1 MLSLTAGSP
10 SAGVAPTGNGSSTV
24 SRMRSKSRFRLAD
37 FSSFESCSASV
48 SARSSVSNCSRTGPS
63 TASSRIFSSSVFRL
77 DRTCTWRVM
86 SSSVESIVSS
96 GESSAAISSTTPA
109 ASRMPSRRMRSRI
122 RSACDASSLLVSDVS
137 SHFGLPALRARSSCA
152 SQSLMI
158 STWACSSAASSVSS
172 GISSAPAS
180 TIVSPSL
187 VPTTIR
193 SSVLS
198 FSVSCSVGLTTSRP
212 SIIPMRTAPTG
223 PLKGSGE
230 IISAAEAPF
239 RHRMSCG
246 VTRSAESTVQITCT
260 SLRKPFGQSGR
271 IGRSIIRAVRIARS
285 VGLPSR
291 LKKPPGIFPAAYIR
305 SSTSTVS
312 GKKSAPSRASIRP
325 CAVAST
331 IVSPARTTTEP
342 SACLASLPDSNV
354 SSWSPTVTD
363 TVAVRGSVFVAMWAS
378 STFRGE
384 WRFESAST
392 GSTLAQTSTLRL
404 GLGSLVGLPPQAEL
418 LNEGA
423 IALEVALLQV
433 LQEPPAAADELEQA
447 AARVVVLR
455 VRPQVL
461 GQLVDASRQQRDLHF
476 RRAGVALGVT
486 VLADDLQL
494 RFLGQSQFFLLLQ
507 RLRNPSPPRG
517 SSRKR
522 PRLRSCARV
531 ASQTGI
537 PGEPRPLLTAV
548 RMQSMRAAIAA
559 GHPATVEAG
568 IEILAEGGSAAD
580 AAVAACLAS
589 CVAETVMT
597 GLLGGGHAI
606 YFEASSGRARNLD
619 CFVAV
624 PGLGAS
630 AQTVDPVELEVP
642 FGTELVHYTIGIAS
656 CGVPGVPA
664 GLDALHRR
672 HGRLP
677 WTRLVEP
684 ALRLARDGVDF
695 PQGHAACLAMIAPV
709 MTMNDGAR
717 IYSPG
722 GELLPAGGRLEQPG
736 LVPVFELLCDEG
748 ARTFYEGS
756 LAQALLALMDERGG
770 LVARADL
777 EAYEATWA
785 HPVELGYA
793 GTRFLTRGG
802 LSTVPAAL
810 SSLPRLRGLAP
821 GERALA
827 LARALDLGG
836 TEGHTTNLVTA
847 DD

>member
-1 MLSLTAGSP
+1 M
-10 SAGVAPTGNGSSTV
+10 
-24 SRMRSKSRFRLAD
+24 
-37 FSSFESCSASV
+37 
-48 SARSSVSNCSRTGPS
+48 
-63 TASSRIFSSSVFRL
+63 
-77 DRTCTWRVM
+77 
-86 SSSVESIVSS
+86 
-96 GESSAAISSTTPA
+96 
-109 ASRMPSRRMRSRI
+109 
-122 RSACDASSLLVSDVS
+122 
-137 SHFGLPALRARSSCA
+137 
-152 SQSLMI
+152 
-158 STWACSSAASSVSS
+158 
-172 GISSAPAS
+172 
-180 TIVSPSL
+180 
-187 VPTTIR
+187 
-193 SSVLS
+193 
-198 FSVSCSVGLTTSRP
+198 
-212 SIIPMRTAPTG
+212 
-223 PLKGSGE
+223 
-230 IISAAEAPF
+230 
-239 RHRMSCG
+239 
-246 VTRSAESTVQITCT
+246 
-260 SLRKPFGQSGR
+260 
-271 IGRSIIRAVRIARS
+271 RAVRIARS
-285 VGLPSR
+285 VGRPSR

-363 TVAVRGSVFVAMWAS
+363 TVAVRGSVVVAMWVS

-476 RRAGVALGVT
+476 RRAGVALGVA

-517 SSRKR
+517 SSRER

-531 ASQTGI
+531 ASRTGI

-624 PGLGAS
+624 PGIGPEQRHEAELF
-630 AQTVDPVELEVP
+630 ELEVP
-642 FGTELVHYTIGIAS
+642 FGTELVHYAVGIAS
-656 CGVPGVPA
+656 CGVPGLPA
-664 GLDALHRR
+664 GLAALHEE

-677 WTRLVEP
+677 WARLAEP

-695 PQGHAACLAMIAPV
+695 PPAHAACLEMLAAV
-709 MTMNDGAR
+709 MTMNEGAR

-722 GELLPAGGRLEQPG
+722 GELLRAGERLEQPG
-736 LVPVFELLCDEG
+736 LAEALEIVATEG
-748 ARTFYEGS
+748 PRSFYDGS
-756 LAQALLALMDERGG
+756 LADALLALMDERGG
-770 LVARADL
+770 LVTRADL
-777 EAYEATWA
+777 VTYEARWSD
-785 HPVELGYA
+785 PVEVGYA
-793 GTRFLTRGG
+793 DTRCLTRSG
-802 LSTVPAAL
+802 LSRVPQTLPLLPAL
-810 SSLPRLRGLAP
+810 LGLSP
-821 GERALA
+821 PERAVA
-827 LARALDLGG
+827 LAHTLETRG
-836 TEGHTTNLVTA
+836 TESHTTNITTVDVDGNACVLTTSLGLGSGDFLPGLDLHLNSMLGESDLIRERLDAGDRMESMLAPTLVLDGEGLSLAAGSAGGTRLRTA
-847 DD
+847 LLGVAAGILDEGLDADAAVQRPRFHPAPDVINAEPGVDEPALEALEARGYSVRRWPAQHHYFGGVSVVSRNGAAGDPRRNGAASRPR